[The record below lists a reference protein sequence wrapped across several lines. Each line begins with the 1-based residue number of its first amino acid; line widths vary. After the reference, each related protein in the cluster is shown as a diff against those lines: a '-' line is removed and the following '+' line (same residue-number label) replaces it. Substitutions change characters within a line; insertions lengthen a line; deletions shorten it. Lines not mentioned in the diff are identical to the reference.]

1 MGQDGQDGF
10 GEVEGAL
17 RRRAVELWGE
27 ERAAEIEGTI
37 EDAARSIWLVESN
50 APPADEEPAQYL
62 TSFRQLAGLVGAA
75 GGAAGVLQG
84 HPRSTG
90 LSQAI

>member
-1 MGQDGQDGF
+1 MAEDKQDGF
-10 GEVEGAL
+10 AEVEGAL

-50 APPADEEPAQYL
+50 EPPADEEPAQYP
-62 TSFRQLAGLVGAA
+62 TSG
-75 GGAAGVLQG
+75 
-84 HPRSTG
+84 S
-90 LSQAI
+90 

>member
-1 MGQDGQDGF
+1 VAEDRQEGH

-37 EDAARSIWLVESN
+37 EDAARSVWLVESN
-50 APPADEEPAQYL
+50 APPADEEPAQYP
-62 TSFRQLAGLVGAA
+62 TS
-75 GGAAGVLQG
+75 
-84 HPRSTG
+84 S
-90 LSQAI
+90 S